1 MMRARAKVAV
11 FLVVLAVFA
20 WPAYVTVVSVISQ
33 LEVVPGSF
41 LQTVGDLADARGQL
55 LSKLP
60 KSPPSI
66 GNGWTFT
73 STPVPVAAASQASR
87 TTADPPTDGTQET
100 SQAPRSTPVPSDS
113 PYPVMLE
120 LINKVRT
127 EAGLPEVE
135 LGVNRAAQIH
145 ADNSLGNCISSHWG
159 VDGLK
164 PYMRYSL
171 AGGYQSNSENGHG
184 SDYCIGASDGYRPLS
199 SLPSQALQAMQGWLD
214 SPEHR
219 KNILNPI
226 HKRVNIGMAWD
237 RYNFVAF
244 QHFEGD
250 YVEFNALPRIEG
262 GELTFEGRVLNGA
275 KFGEG
280 RFFSVVVDYDPPPQQ
295 LTRGQVSRTYC
306 YVSGRPV
313 VFLRKPP
320 PFGIFYLDSEIDTE
334 QEICPDPYDV
344 PRNASEPTSHD
355 EANQFWQEAYSLSQ
369 ALSGVPVSVPVK
381 AVSRWQVS
389 EGEFSV
395 GADLSDILNTNGP
408 GVYTVILWGLLDGYP
423 EVLSQYSIFHGI
435 PQPVSYGSQ

>member
-1 MMRARAKVAV
+1 
-11 FLVVLAVFA
+11 
-20 WPAYVTVVSVISQ
+20 
-33 LEVVPGSF
+33 
-41 LQTVGDLADARGQL
+41 
-55 LSKLP
+55 
-60 KSPPSI
+60 
-66 GNGWTFT
+66 
-73 STPVPVAAASQASR
+73 
-87 TTADPPTDGTQET
+87 
-100 SQAPRSTPVPSDS
+100 
-113 PYPVMLE
+113 
-120 LINKVRT
+120 
-127 EAGLPEVE
+127 
-135 LGVNRAAQIH
+135 
-145 ADNSLGNCISSHWG
+145 
-159 VDGLK
+159 
-164 PYMRYSL
+164 MRYSL

-184 SDYCIGASDGYRPLS
+184 SDYCIGASDGYRPIS

-306 YVSGRPV
+306 YVSGRSV